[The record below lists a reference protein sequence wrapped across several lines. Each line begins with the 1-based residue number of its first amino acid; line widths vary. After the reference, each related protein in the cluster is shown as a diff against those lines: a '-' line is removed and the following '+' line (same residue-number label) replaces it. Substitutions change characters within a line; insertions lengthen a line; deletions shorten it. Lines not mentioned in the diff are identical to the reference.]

1 MLNLLFSNFFFF
13 FCSSG
18 LEDEYSD
25 MIAEKARDGEVSRKG
40 SNNGIVGNDDDDDD
54 DDKVSD
60 AEDGNDYLVCTRRG
74 EAGVSKPER

>member
-1 MLNLLFSNFFFF
+1 MINLLFGNFF

-25 MIAEKARDGEVSRKG
+25 MIAEKARDGEVSKKG
-40 SNNGIVGNDDDDDD
+40 GNNGIVGSDDDD
-54 DDKVSD
+54 DDKGGD
-60 AEDGNDYLVCTRRG
+60 AEDDNDYPVCTRQG

>member
-1 MLNLLFSNFFFF
+1 
-13 FCSSG
+13 
-18 LEDEYSD
+18 

-40 SNNGIVGNDDDDDD
+40 TNNGIVGNDDDDDDD

>member
-1 MLNLLFSNFFFF
+1 
-13 FCSSG
+13 
-18 LEDEYSD
+18 

-54 DDKVSD
+54 DDDKVSD
-60 AEDGNDYLVCTRRG
+60 TEDDNDYVVCTRRG

>member
-1 MLNLLFSNFFFF
+1 
-13 FCSSG
+13 
-18 LEDEYSD
+18 

-40 SNNGIVGNDDDDDD
+40 STNGIVGNDDDD

>member
-1 MLNLLFSNFFFF
+1 MLNYYSAIFLF

-40 SNNGIVGNDDDDDD
+40 STNGIVGNDDDDDD
-54 DDKVSD
+54 KVSD
-60 AEDGNDYLVCTRRG
+60 VEDGNDYLVCTRQG